1 MIVDIGEVDGMSR
14 SSSYSGC
21 QGWQL
26 STCEWPDDFLC
37 FSGTCLGRIRRFS
50 KQSGMARMGW
60 AELRWVGTQ
69 MRRKR
74 RSQPRPLE
82 MVEREEVNNSSVQ

>member
-21 QGWQL
+21 QGCQL
-26 STCEWPDDFLC
+26 STCEWPDSFLC

-50 KQSGMARMGW
+50 SSKVGWMARMGW
-60 AELRWVGTQ
+60 AEVGWKQ
-69 MRRKR
+69 MRRK
-74 RSQPRPLE
+74 
-82 MVEREEVNNSSVQ
+82 